1 MRFQCGDGSIAVY
14 TRVAAIAP
22 PWPNAAMKIAII
34 GAGIVGLTSAWW
46 LARDGH
52 DVTVLDR
59 AASVGQGASHAN
71 GAQLSYSYVAP
82 LASASVLRSLPG
94 WLLSGESPVRLRPT
108 FDPAQTTWLLR
119 FLAAC
124 TQRASD
130 TATAKLLSLSALSR
144 ASLHAMLAETPVAFH
159 HKQNGKLV
167 VLSSA
172 KSMAEAERQMRVQ
185 AAMGSRQY
193 ALSAPDC
200 VALEPALATIAHR
213 LVGGIHTPDEE
224 VGDCFLLC
232 TALHQALAPRV
243 VFRLGTHVEKIRVER
258 GRIAALA
265 TDAGDIAADA
275 YVLAAGARS
284 GPLARLAR
292 IPVPVQPIRGYSI
305 TARLRPGNAAPVRSI
320 TDSARKTVY
329 APLGN
334 SLRVAGF
341 AEIDSGRDQLHPD
354 RIAVL
359 AKTLAE
365 TFPDAV
371 APDDLQPDRL
381 QPWSGLRPATPTSL
395 PVIGRSRVPNLFVNA
410 GQGALGFTLAAG
422 SAALLADIVAGR
434 QSAIDA
440 KPFAPV

>member
-1 MRFQCGDGSIAVY
+1 
-14 TRVAAIAP
+14 
-22 PWPNAAMKIAII
+22 MKIVVI

-82 LASASVLRSLPG
+82 LASPSVLRSLPG
-94 WLLSGESPVRLRPT
+94 WLLAGDSPVRLRPT
-108 FDPAQTTWLLR
+108 FDPAQTGWLVR

-144 ASLHAMLAETPVAFH
+144 ASLHAMLAEIPLAFH
-159 HKQNGKLV
+159 HRQNGKLV

-172 KSMAEAERQMRVQ
+172 KSMIEAERQMRLQ
-185 AAMGSRQY
+185 ADMGSRQH
-193 ALSAPDC
+193 ALTAAEC
-200 VALEPALATIAHR
+200 VALEPALSAIAHR

-232 TALHQALAPRV
+232 AALHGALAPGV
-243 VFRLGTHVEKIRVER
+243 AFRLGTNVQKIRVDHS
-258 GRIAALA
+258 RIAALA
-265 TDAGDIAADA
+265 TDAGDIVADA

-292 IPVPVQPIRGYSI
+292 IPVPVQPVRGYSI
-305 TARLRPGNAAPVRSI
+305 TANLRPGNAAPVRSI

-341 AEIDSGRDQLHPD
+341 AEIDAGRDQLHPD

-371 APDDLQPDRL
+371 APEDLTPDRL

-395 PVIGRSRVPNLFVNA
+395 PVIGRTRVANLFVNA

-440 KPFAPV
+440 AAFAPM

>member
-1 MRFQCGDGSIAVY
+1 
-14 TRVAAIAP
+14 
-22 PWPNAAMKIAII
+22 
-34 GAGIVGLTSAWW
+34 
-46 LARDGH
+46 
-52 DVTVLDR
+52 VTVVDR
-59 AASVGQGASHAN
+59 AATVGQGTSHAN

-94 WLLSGESPVRLRPT
+94 WLLSGDSPVRLRPT
-108 FDPAQTTWLLR
+108 FDPAQTSWLIR

-144 ASLHAMLAETPVAFH
+144 ASLHAMLAETPVEFH
-159 HKQNGKLV
+159 HRQNGKLV

-172 KSMAEAERQMRVQ
+172 KSMAEAERQMRLQ
-185 AAMGSRQY
+185 ADMGSRQH
-193 ALSAPDC
+193 ALTATEC

-232 TALHQALAPRV
+232 AALHEALTPRV
-243 VFRLGTHVEKIRVER
+243 RFHLGTSVQNIRVER
-258 GRIAALA
+258 GRIAAL
-265 TDAGDIAADA
+265 TTGAGDIVADA

-284 GPLARLAR
+284 GPLGRLAR
-292 IPVPVQPIRGYSI
+292 ISVPVQPIRGYSI
-305 TARLRPGNAAPVRSI
+305 TTTLRPGNAAPVRSI

-341 AEIDSGRDQLHPD
+341 AEIDAGRDQLRPD
-354 RIAVL
+354 RIAAL
-359 AKTLAE
+359 AKTLGE

-371 APDDLQPDRL
+371 CADDLHPDRL

-395 PVIGRSRVPNLFVNA
+395 PVIGRSRVANLFVNA

-434 QSAIDA
+434 QSSIDA
-440 KPFAPV
+440 TPFSPK